1 MHCEPGRE
9 QGEDGIAQWTW
20 PRTRW
25 GWYCSVNQ
33 AKSKVMMVLLSEPGQ
48 EQGEDCIAQWTWP
61 RTRWGCYCSLIQARN
76 RWGWCCSLNAQ
87 WTRPR
92 TMWGWYC
99 SVNLVKNKIRMVCTM
114 YVLFSELGQEHCEDG
129 IAQVTGDPLPNLRNS
144 NLFVI
149 HITVSWYCTYVQ
161 YSSFIKEQGQFL
173 YVLV

>member
-1 MHCEPGRE
+1 MLLTKCP
-9 QGEDGIAQWTW
+9 
-20 PRTRW
+20 
-25 GWYCSVNQ
+25 VNQ
-33 AKSKVMMVLLSEPGQ
+33 AKNNVRMVLFSEPGQ
-48 EQGEDCIAQWTWP
+48 KQDKEG
-61 RTRWGCYCSLIQARN
+61 
-76 RWGWCCSLNAQ
+76 
-87 WTRPR
+87 
-92 TMWGWYC
+92 
-99 SVNLVKNKIRMVCTM
+99 M